1 MKWLGW
7 RVGQE
12 YGRKVTIKN
21 LSADLLHLS
30 WSIPA
35 TKSFV
40 LEYPEPI
47 HLSPGMSYSLKVPEA
62 LDFGLAPVKDEI
74 CRTLTVHNT
83 GDVAVH
89 CSWDINHPFSM
100 TPDAANIEAGQC
112 AEFECRFQPP
122 EASVYTVL
130 AACHADTGYNA
141 TVKVSGIGKY
151 PFLALERSKLQFGDV
166 LVGEQVEQAVQLL
179 NQGLVP
185 ADFCVKPL
193 PASHGVADD
202 TIKVTPTRGT
212 LEAGA
217 AVVLKIS
224 YTPTTSGTFACE
236 HFAVHTA
243 GGRQVLFSVSG
254 TAVAPSVQLST
265 GCVSFGSLPINDTSA
280 RAVYIHNKAHL
291 PVYFE
296 FVADQEGVFG
306 FDRVRG
312 SVGAMSSAHVTV
324 TFQPKEASNY
334 WRRVTC
340 LVRDSPAMSID
351 LLGSCYTDLLRPP
364 ALAPHHIAQYLC
376 QSASTT
382 APGALRGSA
391 NLPVSQGL
399 PAAALGAEESIAGSS
414 LTADVSELSFGQVE
428 SSMAAVSLQPE
439 ASLLSGSNQS
449 GVSAL
454 QGQEAWEGFFVSPD
468 PQQAVSLSAHELNFG
483 SCSRLSPGGHKTLT
497 VTNATNAKVTAFLVV
512 PGWRGQSS
520 QSQLQQVFQV
530 FPEQMDIRAHS
541 SATFRVAFRPPL
553 DGQYFS
559 QTIEV
564 VACFKAHRSFRGVP
578 HSAVL
583 PPWTMPVQVVG
594 NTFLHQQEQPDT
606 KMQLSSSLVSLAPC
620 LPGQAT
626 YQTLMLMNHGDT
638 AVQFDIQGLPQSPGL
653 SCKPERGAVGPQSWQ
668 LLGLRFLSH
677 QPGAHTARLTCLIN
691 SSQANAQPLVVQTLV
706 CSPGMQLEPA
716 GSLFFKPTC
725 IGASS
730 QRTLTMHNT
739 ARVPLVYQW
748 KVPGHMQGS
757 FAVQPQ
763 LGLLHSN
770 ERQMV
775 TWTFVPAHKTTY
787 DVSVTCCYD
796 SPASLVQGV
805 VTKAGHPQTSLG
817 DSALAPV
824 QKRGAGGQKVGIR
837 LVGQGAVGAVTLE
850 PSSLDFGTVAV
861 GFPAV
866 RDITLLNQSG
876 GNLCYS
882 ITCTAVPV
890 REAVP
895 PLSAAEASPDA
906 EDSLAQLT
914 EQTDSAQSAEAE
926 DDGLALQLVVEE
938 PQGFLPARATK
949 ALRITLNPS
958 RRKQYRL
965 QLVCQTATA
974 QGSSTALSI
983 APLPPNLSSPP
994 VCAGIKAFSTYPT
1007 LMITDIACQGL
1018 DKPFVWNQMSC
1029 SQINTQLAA
1038 EMTEA
1043 ELVLAAN
1050 KLEGGYTI
1058 QSALDML
1065 PPFHMDMGVGGVDAR
1080 PTCVIIRLSN
1090 PGSLPVEW
1098 DLQRVG
1104 DMGVGVELENWVE
1117 PSRPR
1122 NDKEKLHDFI
1132 VQEGLLQLQPLV
1144 GKLGPGESTTWTI
1157 TYRQVCAP
1165 TPRSCAC
1172 CIVTGHAMLLPGT
1185 DAGQRQSLEAEHSAL
1200 GSHNLSI
1207 LLAIKDSK
1215 QLHLHLRGITVT
1227 PTHMCLS
1234 LMDQP
1239 FQLAP
1244 VPIGERDPPRQTYC
1258 LRNGGPAEL
1267 PYSIDTAP
1275 LQQLIKLNYGYE
1287 ILKLLESPQGVIP
1300 PGGVAGLNF
1309 VFSPLEDRVYN
1320 VALPI
1325 KLGNGAKTALH
1336 LVGTGYH
1343 PLPTVADSAGVQQ
1356 RLGIDSTLR
1365 TLWDTQ
1371 IEAAAD
1377 KATWLGFST
1386 VSHVQLPRQLLSL
1399 SHGLVSFGP
1408 VGIQAVSKRV
1418 VAVMA
1423 GDDFGVTFEWVL
1435 DVLAQEGSLLDGSL
1449 QIEPSSGALPPNGCC
1464 LCRLTFTAG
1473 LNPQLFEA
1481 GIRCLVSH
1489 VAEPLSPLQPTRVPS
1504 LNSPLNSPRIAGSAS
1519 SQSDSAQKLAGN
1531 QGTAQHGRRS
1541 PRMATSPGKASS
1553 RAEPGLAGAPVRQR
1567 SPTKDKSRTSPI
1579 TSSASQNRAPVS
1591 RTSSMHSSGGQK
1603 VLSPPKS
1610 PAKSSGKT
1618 VKAPSPVKAAGKAGS
1633 AASIGRASSSVA
1645 SRAKPVVT
1653 SPHRNRRESGTSSA
1667 PVEIVEEVIAEHPAP
1682 SLSPYAPGTKLA
1694 NRAPVHAALTASI
1707 RSHFPGLPEVQPM
1720 HDGCDAVEPPQPQ
1733 VLVLNVEGRVLTPD
1747 QMRAGLYVLP
1757 SEAALATSLLQ
1768 GGAWTPPHISQQT
1781 VAVEP
1786 AADDVRQAS
1795 AILQDMV
1802 ADVINGS
1809 DVGMALAGLLEEETP
1824 TIAELR
1830 HGSRLAQTAVPMPT
1844 EHQPVDDNPTSSITA
1859 GAAEGAQATGSSTDR
1874 HGDAMTTEV
1883 DYGDTSG
1890 DAEDAMIDKVFQ
1902 QAEFQAFAE
1911 FVLDSACFSLLQE
1924 SAAGRWQAP
1933 DDSMR

>member
-1 MKWLGW
+1 MSTRVQSKGRTVKNALPQTRSVAHGANVQASRLGLECCKEMKWLGW
-7 RVGQE
+7 KVGQD
-12 YGRKVTIKN
+12 YGRTVTIKN
-21 LSADLLHLS
+21 LSAELLHLS
-30 WSIPA
+30 WSTPA

-47 HLSPGMSYSLKVPEA
+47 HLSPGMSYSLKVTFCPTRQEPCEDHIQFVCQHGQFAVPLRACLPSVKLEVPEA
-62 LDFGLAPVKDEI
+62 LDFGLAPVKGEI

-83 GDVAVH
+83 GDGAVH
-89 CSWDINHPFSM
+89 CSWEVNHPFSM
-100 TPDAANIEAGQC
+100 SPDTARIEAGES
-112 AEFECRFQPP
+112 ADFKCRFQPP

-130 AACHADTGYNA
+130 AACHADTGYTA

-151 PFLALERSKLQFGDV
+151 PFLALERSELRFGDV

-193 PASHGVADD
+193 LDTDGVTDD
-202 TIKVTPTRGT
+202 TIKVSPTRGT

-217 AVVLKIS
+217 AASLRIS
-224 YTPTTSGTFACE
+224 YTPTTSSTFACE
-236 HFAVHTA
+236 HFAVHSA
-243 GGRQVLFSVSG
+243 GGRQVPFSVSG
-254 TAVAPSVQLST
+254 MAVAPSVHLST
-265 GCVSFGSLPINDTSA
+265 SCVSFGSLPANDTSA
-280 RAVYIHNKAHL
+280 RAVYIHNKSDL

-296 FVADQEGVFG
+296 FITDQQGVFG

-324 TFQPKEASNY
+324 TFQPKDASNY

-351 LLGSCYTDLLRPP
+351 LLGSCYTDQLRPP
-364 ALAPHHIAQYLC
+364 ALAPHHIAQYLF
-376 QSASTT
+376 QGASTT
-382 APGALRGSA
+382 ASGALRGDA
-391 NLPVSQGL
+391 NLP
-399 PAAALGAEESIAGSS
+399 
-414 LTADVSELSFGQVE
+414 
-428 SSMAAVSLQPE
+428 PE
-439 ASLLSGSNQS
+439 AAGLSGPNQS
-449 GVSAL
+449 GLSAL

-468 PQQAVSLSAHELNFG
+468 PQHAVSLSAHELNFG

-512 PGWRGQSS
+512 PGWQGLSS

-564 VACFKAHRSFRGVP
+564 VACFKAHRSFRGVA
-578 HSAVL
+578 HDAVL
-583 PPWTMPVQVVG
+583 PPWTLPVQVVG

-606 KMQLSSSLVSLAPC
+606 KVQLSSNLVSLAPC

-638 AVQFDIQGLPQSPGL
+638 AVQFDMQGLAQSPEL

-668 LLGLRFLSH
+668 LLGLRFLSRK
-677 QPGAHTARLTCLIN
+677 PGARTARLTCLIN
-691 SSQANAQPLVVQTLV
+691 SSQANAQPLVIQTLV

-725 IGASS
+725 IGAFS
-730 QRTLTMHNT
+730 QRTLIIHNT

-748 KVPGHMQGS
+748 KVP
-757 FAVQPQ
+757 
-763 LGLLHSN
+763 
-770 ERQMV
+770 
-775 TWTFVPAHKTTY
+775 
-787 DVSVTCCYD
+787 
-796 SPASLVQGV
+796 
-805 VTKAGHPQTSLG
+805 AGQSQTSLG
-817 DSALAPV
+817 DSALTPL
-824 QKRGAGGQKVGIR
+824 QKSEAGGQKVGVR
-837 LVGQGAVGAVTLE
+837 LVGQGTVGAVTLE

-882 ITCTAVPV
+882 ITCTAVPA

-895 PLSAAEASPDA
+895 SLSAAESFPDA
-906 EDSLAQLT
+906 KDSLAQLT
-914 EQTDSAQSAEAE
+914 EQTNSAQSTEAE
-926 DDGLALQLVVEE
+926 DDGSALHLVIEE
-938 PQGFLPARATK
+938 PHGFLPARATK
-949 ALRITLNPS
+949 TLRLTLNPS

-974 QGSSTALSI
+974 QSSSTALGA

-994 VCAGIKAFSTYPT
+994 VCAGIEAFSTYPT
-1007 LMITDIACQGL
+1007 VMITDIACEGV
-1018 DKPFVWNQMSC
+1018 DKPFVWSQMSC
-1029 SQINTQLAA
+1029 SQINTELAA

-1043 ELVLAAN
+1043 ELVLAAK
-1050 KLEGGYTI
+1050 KLEGGYTT

-1065 PPFHMDMGVGGVDAR
+1065 TPFPMDMGVGGLDAR
-1080 PTCVIIRLSN
+1080 LIYVIIRLTN

-1132 VQEGLLQLQPLV
+1132 VQEGLLQLQPPV
-1144 GKLGPGESTTWTI
+1144 GQLGPGESTTWTI
-1157 TYRQVCAP
+1157 TYR
-1165 TPRSCAC
+1165 
-1172 CIVTGHAMLLPGT
+1172 
-1185 DAGQRQSLEAEHSAL
+1185 HSAL
-1200 GSHNLSI
+1200 GSHHLSI

-1215 QLHLHLRGITVT
+1215 QLHLQLRGITVP
-1227 PTHMCLS
+1227 PTHMCFS

-1244 VPIGERDPPRQTYC
+1244 VPIGERNPPRQTYC

-1300 PGGVAGLNF
+1300 PGGVTGLNF
-1309 VFSPLEDRVYN
+1309 IFSPLEDRVYS

-1325 KLGNGAKTALH
+1325 KLGNGTKTALH
-1336 LVGTGYH
+1336 LVGKGYH
-1343 PLPTVADSAGVQQ
+1343 PLPAVADSAGMLQ
-1356 RLGIDSTLR
+1356 RLGTDSTLH

-1371 IEAAAD
+1371 VEAAAD
-1377 KATWLGFST
+1377 KATWLGFSA
-1386 VSHVQLPRQLLSL
+1386 VSHVQLPHQLLSL

-1408 VGIQAVSKRV
+1408 VSIQAVSKRV

-1423 GDDFGVTFEWVL
+1423 GEDFGVTFEWAL
-1435 DVLAQEGSLLDGSL
+1435 DVLAQERGLLDGSL
-1449 QIEPSSGALPPNGCC
+1449 QIEPCSGTLPPHGCC

-1481 GIRCLVSH
+1481 GIRCHVSL

-1504 LNSPLNSPRIAGSAS
+1504 LNSPLNSPRTAGSAS

-1541 PRMATSPGKASS
+1541 PRMATSPSKTSS
-1553 RAEPGLAGAPVRQR
+1553 RAESGLAGAPVRQK
-1567 SPTKDKSRTSPI
+1567 SPTKGKSCTSP
-1579 TSSASQNRAPVS
+1579 SKPSASQNRAPVS
-1591 RTSSMHSSGGQK
+1591 RTSSVHSSGGQK
-1603 VLSPPKS
+1603 LISPPKS
-1610 PAKSSGKT
+1610 PAKSTGKT
-1618 VKAPSPVKAAGKAGS
+1618 VKASSPVKAAGKAGS
-1633 AASIGRASSSVA
+1633 ASSVGRASSSVA
-1645 SRAKPVVT
+1645 GRAKPVAT
-1653 SPHRNRRESGTSSA
+1653 SPYKNRRESGTSSA
-1667 PVEIVEEVIAEHPAP
+1667 PVNEMVEEVIAEHPVP
-1682 SLSPYAPGTKLA
+1682 PLSPYTPGTKLA
-1694 NRAPVHAALTASI
+1694 TRAPVHAALTASI

-1720 HDGCDAVEPPQPQ
+1720 HDGCDAEEPPQPQ
-1733 VLVLNVEGRVLTPD
+1733 VLVLNIEGRVLTPD

-1768 GGAWTPPHISQQT
+1768 GGAWMPPHISPAN
-1781 VAVEP
+1781 VADKP
-1786 AADDVRQAS
+1786 AADDVQQAS
-1795 AILQDMV
+1795 AILRDMSAAAACIIVRHPTGLKRSSIKRAEVLAVQQFIWRIAANTV
-1802 ADVINGS
+1802 AALQQPCKPNLLPAIDLS
-1809 DVGMALAGLLEEETP
+1809 RSVGLVVALAQFGVPKAVGLFMLSP
-1824 TIAELR
+1824 
-1830 HGSRLAQTAVPMPT
+1830 
-1844 EHQPVDDNPTSSITA
+1844 
-1859 GAAEGAQATGSSTDR
+1859 
-1874 HGDAMTTEV
+1874 
-1883 DYGDTSG
+1883 
-1890 DAEDAMIDKVFQ
+1890 
-1902 QAEFQAFAE
+1902 
-1911 FVLDSACFSLLQE
+1911 
-1924 SAAGRWQAP
+1924 
-1933 DDSMR
+1933 

>member
-1 MKWLGW
+1 MSTRVQSKSRTAKNALPQTRSVASGTNVQASRLGLECCKEMKWLGW

-12 YGRKVTIKN
+12 YGRTVTVKN

-47 HLSPGMSYSLKVPEA
+47 HLSPGMSYSLKVTFCPTRQEPCEDQIQFVCQHGQFSVPLRACLPSVKLDVPEA
-62 LDFGLAPVKDEI
+62 LDFGLAPVKGEI
-74 CRTLTVHNT
+74 CCTLTIHNT
-83 GDVAVH
+83 GDGAVH
-89 CSWDINHPFSM
+89 CSWEINHPFSM
-100 TPDAANIEAGQC
+100 SPDAASIEAGQS
-112 AEFECRFQPP
+112 ADFQCRFQPP

-130 AACHADTGYNA
+130 AACHADTGYTA
-141 TVKVSGIGKY
+141 TVKVSGVGKY
-151 PFLALERSKLQFGDV
+151 PFLALERSQLQFGDV

-185 ADFCVKPL
+185 ADFCMKPL
-193 PASHGVADD
+193 LASNGVADD
-202 TIKVTPTRGT
+202 TIRVSPTRGT
-212 LEAGA
+212 LAAGA
-217 AVVLKIS
+217 AASLRVS

-243 GGRQVLFSVSG
+243 GGRQVPFSVSG

-265 GCVSFGSLPINDTSA
+265 GCVSFGSLPANDTSA
-280 RAVYIHNKAHL
+280 RAVYIQNKADL

-296 FVADQEGVFG
+296 FVTDQQGVFG

-334 WRRVTC
+334 WRHVTC
-340 LVRDSPAMSID
+340 LVRDGPAMSID
-351 LLGSCYTDLLRPP
+351 LLGSCYTDQLRPP
-364 ALAPHHIAQYLC
+364 ALAPHHLAQYLC
-376 QSASTT
+376 QGTSTT
-382 APGALRGSA
+382 APGALHGSA
-391 NLPVSQGL
+391 YLRVSQGL
-399 PAAALGAEESIAGSS
+399 PAAAFGAEASMAGSS
-414 LTADVSELSFGQVE
+414 LTADVSELSLGQAE
-428 SSMAAVSLQPE
+428 SSMVAVSLQPE
-439 ASLLSGSNQS
+439 ASGLSGPNQS
-449 GVSAL
+449 GVSVL

-468 PQQAVSLSAHELNFG
+468 PQQAVLLSAHELNFG
-483 SCSRLSPGGHKTLT
+483 SCARLSPGGHKTLT
-497 VTNATNAKVTAFLVV
+497 VTNSTNAKVTAFLVV
-512 PGWRGQSS
+512 PGWQGLSS
-520 QSQLQQVFQV
+520 QSQMQQVFQV

-564 VACFKAHRSFRGVP
+564 VACFKAHRSFRGVS
-578 HSAVL
+578 HNAVL
-583 PPWTMPVQVVG
+583 PPRTMSVQVVG

-606 KMQLSSSLVSLAPC
+606 KGLA
-620 LPGQAT
+620 
-626 YQTLMLMNHGDT
+626 
-638 AVQFDIQGLPQSPGL
+638 QSPGL

-691 SSQANAQPLVVQTLV
+691 SSQANAQPLAIQTLV

-725 IGASS
+725 IGAFS

-748 KVPGHMQGS
+748 KVPGH
-757 FAVQPQ
+757 
-763 LGLLHSN
+763 
-770 ERQMV
+770 
-775 TWTFVPAHKTTY
+775 
-787 DVSVTCCYD
+787 
-796 SPASLVQGV
+796 
-805 VTKAGHPQTSLG
+805 PQTSLG
-817 DSALAPV
+817 DSALAPM
-824 QKRGAGGQKVGIR
+824 QKIEARGKQVGVR
-837 LVGQGAVGAVTLE
+837 LVGQGTVGAVTLE

-890 REAVP
+890 TEAVP
-895 PLSAAEASPDA
+895 SLSAAESSPDA
-906 EDSLAQLT
+906 KDSLAQLT
-914 EQTDSAQSAEAE
+914 EQTNSAQSAE
-926 DDGLALQLVVEE
+926 DDGSALHLVVEE

-949 ALRITLNPS
+949 TLRLTLNPS

-974 QGSSTALSI
+974 QSSSTALST

-994 VCAGIKAFSTYPT
+994 VCAGIEAFSTYPT
-1007 LMITDIACQGL
+1007 VMITDIACQGL
-1018 DKPFVWNQMSC
+1018 DKPFVWKQMSC

-1043 ELVLAAN
+1043 ELVLAAK
-1050 KLEGGYTI
+1050 KLEGGYTT

-1080 PTCVIIRLSN
+1080 PTCVIVRLTNS
-1090 PGSLPVEW
+1090 GSLPVEW

-1132 VQEGLLQLQPLV
+1132 VQEGLLQLQPPV
-1144 GKLGPGESTTWTI
+1144 GQLMPGESTTWTI
-1157 TYRQVCAP
+1157 TYR
-1165 TPRSCAC
+1165 
-1172 CIVTGHAMLLPGT
+1172 
-1185 DAGQRQSLEAEHSAL
+1185 HSAL
-1200 GSHNLSI
+1200 GSHDLSI

-1215 QLHLHLRGITVT
+1215 QLHLHLRGITVP

-1244 VPIGERDPPRQTYC
+1244 VPIGEREPPRQTYC
-1258 LRNGGPAEL
+1258 LRNGGPADL
-1267 PYSIDTAP
+1267 PYSIETAP

-1309 VFSPLEDRVYN
+1309 IFSPLEDRLYN

-1325 KLGNGAKTALH
+1325 KLGNGAKTAVH
-1336 LVGTGYH
+1336 L
-1343 PLPTVADSAGVQQ
+1343 A
-1356 RLGIDSTLR
+1356 
-1365 TLWDTQ
+1365 
-1371 IEAAAD
+1371 
-1377 KATWLGFST
+1377 K
-1386 VSHVQLPRQLLSL
+1386 
-1399 SHGLVSFGP
+1399 P
-1408 VGIQAVSKRV
+1408 V
-1418 VAVMA
+1418 
-1423 GDDFGVTFEWVL
+1423 
-1435 DVLAQEGSLLDGSL
+1435 
-1449 QIEPSSGALPPNGCC
+1449 
-1464 LCRLTFTAG
+1464 
-1473 LNPQLFEA
+1473 
-1481 GIRCLVSH
+1481 
-1489 VAEPLSPLQPTRVPS
+1489 
-1504 LNSPLNSPRIAGSAS
+1504 
-1519 SQSDSAQKLAGN
+1519 
-1531 QGTAQHGRRS
+1531 
-1541 PRMATSPGKASS
+1541 ATSPH
-1553 RAEPGLAGAPVRQR
+1553 
-1567 SPTKDKSRTSPI
+1567 KS
-1579 TSSASQNRAPVS
+1579 
-1591 RTSSMHSSGGQK
+1591 
-1603 VLSPPKS
+1603 
-1610 PAKSSGKT
+1610 
-1618 VKAPSPVKAAGKAGS
+1618 
-1633 AASIGRASSSVA
+1633 
-1645 SRAKPVVT
+1645 
-1653 SPHRNRRESGTSSA
+1653 RRESGTSSA
-1667 PVEIVEEVIAEHPAP
+1667 PVVEMVEEVIAEHPAP
-1682 SLSPYAPGTKLA
+1682 PLSPYTPGTKLA
-1694 NRAPVHAALTASI
+1694 TRAPVHAALTASI

-1720 HDGCDAVEPPQPQ
+1720 HDGCDAEEPPRPQ

-1747 QMRAGLYVLP
+1747 QMRAGLYILP

-1768 GGAWTPPHISQQT
+1768 GGAWAPPHISQQS
-1781 VAVEP
+1781 VANEP
-1786 AADDVRQAS
+1786 AADDVQQAS
-1795 AILQDMV
+1795 AILRDMV
-1802 ADVINGS
+1802 ADVINCS
-1809 DVGMALAGLLEEETP
+1809 DVAIALAGLLEEETP
-1824 TIAELR
+1824 TVAELR

-1844 EHQPVDDNPTSSITA
+1844 EHQAVYDSPSSSSQV
-1859 GAAEGAQATGSSTDR
+1859 GAAEGAQTMGSSTDR
-1874 HGDAMTTEV
+1874 HGDAMTSEE
-1883 DYGDTSG
+1883 DSADTSG
-1890 DAEDAMIDKVFQ
+1890 DAGDAVIEKVFL

-1933 DDSMR
+1933 DDSMT